1 MNKLLALL
9 DLFRKG
15 SRVADVELWKSRQI
29 SSTMIAVFIIAGV
42 KVANLFG
49 VNLPIDED
57 AATAIAAGII
67 AIVNV
72 VLTYITTNKIGI
84 LPSKPAEQPST
95 EDTAIERDV
104 PKPEADVPAY
114 DEAAIAEAQAALA
127 KRHTTEYNDMYGR

>member
-15 SRVADVELWKSRQI
+15 SRVADVELWKSRQV

-49 VNLPIDED
+49 INLPMDED

-84 LPSKPAEQPST
+84 LPTKPAEQPSVQ
-95 EDTAIERDV
+95 DAAVERDV

-114 DEAAIAEAQAALA
+114 DEASVEEAKEYLA
-127 KRHTTEYNDMYGR
+127 RRHTKEHNDMYGR